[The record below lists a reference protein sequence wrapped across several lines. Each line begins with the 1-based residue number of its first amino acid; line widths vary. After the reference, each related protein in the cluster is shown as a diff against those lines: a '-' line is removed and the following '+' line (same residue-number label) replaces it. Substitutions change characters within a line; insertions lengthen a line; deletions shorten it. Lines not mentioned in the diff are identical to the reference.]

1 MENQVDDKSVTR
13 DAALANVRQAL
24 CKDGLRTCKVCG
36 YAVRGPGHEE
46 GKHHKEKK
54 NRGK

>member
-1 MENQVDDKSVTR
+1 MENQDKSITR
-13 DAALANVRQAL
+13 DADLARIRQTL
-24 CKDGLRTCKVCG
+24 CKPETRTCATCG
-36 YAVRGPGHEE
+36 YAVRGPGHED

>member
-1 MENQVDDKSVTR
+1 MEKTDQNVTR

-36 YAVRGPGHEE
+36 YAVRGPDHED
-46 GKHHKEKK
+46 GKHHKA
-54 NRGK
+54 GKPKR

>member
-1 MENQVDDKSVTR
+1 MENLDDKSTSR
-13 DAALANVRQAL
+13 AEALGRLRQTL
-24 CKDGLRTCKVCG
+24 CKPETRTCKVCG